1 MTIDPY
7 SICPGGTGK
16 KVKFCC
22 SDLVADLDK
31 IERMLEGDQRIA
43 CLDHITKLE
52 AKCPQRAC
60 LMAVRSLLEISLDKP
75 EEATATIAAFL
86 AKYPDNPVALARSAV
101 LKSRQGEPREAIVSL
116 LRATEVSG
124 EEIGTNIY
132 QAITAVAINLEAMGY
147 VISARALLLWQF
159 RISRGEDQQPA
170 LALYQLQSDQ
180 RLPLLLREEPDLE
193 PPPEGAPWKFEF
205 DVAYKS
211 AVQGRW
217 SIAAEKFAALVPLAG
232 QSPAL
237 WRNLS
242 LLRGWLGDY
251 PGMVEALRKL
261 STLEAQ
267 PDDAIEAEALAQL
280 IDENSTTDAVEI
292 VEVAYAVANQADV
305 EERFSADRQMERT
318 PFDPRA
324 WESDE
329 VDEAPSPP
337 PRALFL
343 LLDRPIAA
351 TAAGL
356 THDQASGVS
365 ATVLLFGR
373 QTDRPERLVV
383 QTERDT
389 LPQVDSLLKRIAGDA
404 LGERTS
410 DPEKVVDRIP
420 AIAHA
425 LRMDWRLPRDATP
438 EQRAALAAA
447 GRRDSILNRLPKL
460 RLNRLGGQT
469 LEQAATLPA
478 GRIRA
483 SALILNLELPLVRDR
498 DVELYNDLRRQ
509 LGLPVPGP
517 IDPVSL
523 VGDARLPAARLHR
536 MQAERLS
543 DKLLIEFYRRARVL
557 GIARAIGKMAAELV
571 RRPGLAEQIDFAEPH
586 GLLANLSETLD
597 DALVHV
603 DQARAITQKARQS
616 SARWDLE
623 ELSLRIRFLDLQGAA
638 RLFEHL
644 RKEHIGE
651 EGVAETLGQ
660 ILVSNGLVDPS
671 GRLLLPAVAEASPIV
686 VPGAA
691 AMGRILTPD
700 SQPATAER
708 KPVLWTPN

>member
-1 MTIDPY
+1 
-7 SICPGGTGK
+7 
-16 KVKFCC
+16 
-22 SDLVADLDK
+22 
-31 IERMLEGDQRIA
+31 
-43 CLDHITKLE
+43 
-52 AKCPQRAC
+52 
-60 LMAVRSLLEISLDKP
+60 
-75 EEATATIAAFL
+75 
-86 AKYPDNPVALARSAV
+86 
-101 LKSRQGEPREAIVSL
+101 
-116 LRATEVSG
+116 
-124 EEIGTNIY
+124 
-132 QAITAVAINLEAMGY
+132 
-147 VISARALLLWQF
+147 
-159 RISRGEDQQPA
+159 
-170 LALYQLQSDQ
+170 
-180 RLPLLLREEPDLE
+180 
-193 PPPEGAPWKFEF
+193 
-205 DVAYKS
+205 
-211 AVQGRW
+211 
-217 SIAAEKFAALVPLAG
+217 
-232 QSPAL
+232 
-237 WRNLS
+237 
-242 LLRGWLGDY
+242 
-251 PGMVEALRKL
+251 
-261 STLEAQ
+261 
-267 PDDAIEAEALAQL
+267 
-280 IDENSTTDAVEI
+280 
-292 VEVAYAVANQADV
+292 
-305 EERFSADRQMERT
+305 
-318 PFDPRA
+318 
-324 WESDE
+324 
-329 VDEAPSPP
+329 
-337 PRALFL
+337 
-343 LLDRPIAA
+343 
-351 TAAGL
+351 
-356 THDQASGVS
+356 
-365 ATVLLFGR
+365 
-373 QTDRPERLVV
+373 LVV

-671 GRLLLPAVAEASPIV
+671 GRRLLPAVAEASPIV